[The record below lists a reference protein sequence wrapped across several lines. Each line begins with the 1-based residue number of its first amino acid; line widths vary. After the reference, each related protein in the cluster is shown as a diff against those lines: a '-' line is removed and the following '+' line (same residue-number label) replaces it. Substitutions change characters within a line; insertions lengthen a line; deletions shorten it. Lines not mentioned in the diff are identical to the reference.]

1 MFLLILESLGS
12 TELVFILV
20 MALVFFGPR
29 KLPQLSRTMGKH
41 LAEFRRASEDFKR
54 TWDREV
60 TLEETSAQNSST
72 SPTIPEESSIW
83 DAGQTTRALQPPTIE
98 AVPADRVI
106 PRQAID
112 RMEPVDLPFSEDA
125 DSNSAHDLSSPIDQP
140 ETPRKRDW
148 L

>member
-20 MALVFFGPR
+20 IALVFLGPR
-29 KLPQLSRTMGKH
+29 KLPQISRSMGKH
-41 LAEFRRASEDFKR
+41 LADFRRASEDFKR

-60 TLEETSAQNSST
+60 TLEETAAQT
-72 SPTIPEESSIW
+72 PSPSPAYEESSIW
-83 DAGQTTRALQPPTIE
+83 DEGQNGRTLPPPTIE
-98 AVPADRVI
+98 AVPADRVV
-106 PRQAID
+106 PRESANSIAST
-112 RMEPVDLPFSEDA
+112 DLPSSDDA
-125 DSNSAHDLSSPIDQP
+125 EMNLANDLSSPIDQP